1 MSVITQQY
9 IDLIGAETETLSAAV
24 TLHLMD
30 SIDPFSIVMQ
40 CLTLYNESKQLVK
53 FVKKNDINS
62 IIDPDDALTDTLIRS
77 QEKIKS
83 AYGQMDVFMT
93 GNRHKFSNP
102 LDKMLLPFGRCLLKK
117 SFDNYSLAIIQ
128 IMEHDVDADQSPYSK
143 PFDSVDELMKHLNS

>member
-1 MSVITQQY
+1 MSVSTQQY

-30 SIDPFSIVMQ
+30 SIDSFSIVMQ

-62 IIDPDDALTDTLIRS
+62 MIDPDDTMTDALTRS

-83 AYGQMDVFMT
+83 AYGQMGVFIT
-93 GNRHKFSNP
+93 GNRHKFGKP
-102 LDKMLLPFGRCLLKK
+102 LDKMMLFFGRWLLKK
-117 SFDNYSLAIIQ
+117 SFDNYGLAIIQ

-143 PFDSVDELMKHLNS
+143 AFDSVDELMKHLNS